1 MIRKRRTSGGRL
13 VLAVAA
19 LLVAGAARADD
30 AGPGKLYAPC
40 AQCHG
45 EKGVSQTE
53 GVPSLASQ
61 PDYFLQW
68 QLLFFRLGRRQNE
81 IMQPIAA
88 AMSDDDIR
96 ALGAYLAALPGAPPP
111 KREPSDMFEKGR
123 KLARQNRC
131 GVCHGEKFEGA
142 GAAARLAGQREDY
155 VLKALHDFKSG
166 KRIGGGV
173 SSMPDALYGV
183 SEEDLPALAHFVT
196 SAQE

>member
-1 MIRKRRTSGGRL
+1 MIRFPAMRGGRSL
-13 VLAVAA
+13 SAVAML
-19 LLVAGAARADD
+19 LLVGAARADET
-30 AGPGKLYAPC
+30 AQKLYAPC
-40 AQCHG
+40 AACHG

-53 GVPSLASQ
+53 NVPSLAGQ

-81 IMQPIAA
+81 IMQPIASA
-88 AMSDDDIR
+88 LDNEAIR
-96 ALGAYLAALPGAPPP
+96 ALGAYIAAMPGAPPP
-111 KREPSDMFEKGR
+111 RRDASDLLEKGR
-123 KLARQNRC
+123 RLAMENKC

-155 VLKALHDFKSG
+155 VLKALQDFKSG

-183 SEEDLPALAHFVT
+183 DEKDLPALAHFVT
-196 SAQE
+196 AAQQ